1 MLQEEQA
8 QAEKQAALDAEREA
22 LGKNAVLGAGNTKDG
37 KEPYWI
43 GDPT

>member
-22 LGKNAVLGAGNTKDG
+22 LGKKRC
-37 KEPYWI
+37 PWCW
-43 GDPT
+43 